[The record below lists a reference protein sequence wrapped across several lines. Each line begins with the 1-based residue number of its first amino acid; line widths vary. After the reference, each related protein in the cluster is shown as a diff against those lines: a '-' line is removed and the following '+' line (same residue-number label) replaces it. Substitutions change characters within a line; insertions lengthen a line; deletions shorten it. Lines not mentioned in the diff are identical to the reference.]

1 MLTRREIQI
10 KLLRK
15 LNELCEKADVKY
27 VLHGHGAFLAY
38 FGEPIENLASL
49 EVMMCQGDAEKVAD
63 LLDDDDFYFEDFRTN
78 PKFDKHFMML
88 GYKDSLDLKGKEV
101 DFRKSRHIENNCI
114 HINIR
119 FIEHPTRKGTGKK
132 LKFKRRL
139 WKLRYLDLET
149 NHLWYL
155 NYSKK
160 VLNGFYHITGNKRS
174 INRRYNVKKENFSIW
189 TWDEIKNY
197 PLVKMAGTKAI
208 DSNLFDKIIKK
219 DIEGIPAY
227 IFEDFNRYAEF
238 YYGKE
243 WRDKKWKGPTG
254 FTSSII
260 NWEEFSN
267 DPEIQ
272 ESLDKMQMLYEEIYS
287 RSPIAKRHKTVIRDM
302 KRHVKQSGRV
312 IHTREEFIGQKEDIL
327 KLYDNK
333 NIEKLT
339 LILKPLM
346 EAQEHGIR
354 VGYTFSV
361 DEDIDEILDWYLR
374 ETDRKELA
382 DKIKKQRIDI

>member
-1 MLTRREIQI
+1 MKI
-10 KLLRK
+10 
-15 LNELCEKADVKY
+15 
-27 VLHGHGAFLAY
+27 
-38 FGEPIENLASL
+38 
-49 EVMMCQGDAEKVAD
+49 
-63 LLDDDDFYFEDFRTN
+63 
-78 PKFDKHFMML
+78 
-88 GYKDSLDLKGKEV
+88 
-101 DFRKSRHIENNCI
+101 
-114 HINIR
+114 
-119 FIEHPTRKGTGKK
+119 
-132 LKFKRRL
+132 
-139 WKLRYLDLET
+139 
-149 NHLWYL
+149 
-155 NYSKK
+155 
-160 VLNGFYHITGNKRS
+160 
-174 INRRYNVKKENFSIW
+174 
-189 TWDEIKNY
+189 
-197 PLVKMAGTKAI
+197 AGTKAI

-287 RSPIAKRHKTVIRDM
+287 RSPIAKRHKTVIRGM